1 MRRRT
6 VSANFRKCGNKNC
19 TCAKPGNMKH
29 GPQYL
34 WNTTKQGK
42 SYAKNLKVGPE
53 LQKYKQETD
62 NYRLF
67 MQIQNEIIDCNEKIC
82 QLRPI
87 AIISENGTQI
97 LKKN

>member
-1 MRRRT
+1 
-6 VSANFRKCGNKNC
+6 
-19 TCAKPGNMKH
+19 MKH